1 MTTACGPDQKP
12 KSVRVRAPHSTL
24 IYESLPAAAQVSLA
38 SLARSRGAGGCE
50 FAITAHFVDCMS
62 VRYLIARSANRRAA
76 AVGLTAVPS
85 VRPSP
90 LSLSPSEF
98 IASLPS
104 HDVNL
109 SAAAVATAANA
120 IRRKKL

>member
-1 MTTACGPDQKP
+1 MH
-12 KSVRVRAPHSTL
+12 VRAPHSTL
-24 IYESLPAAAQVSLA
+24 IYESLPAAAQVSFA
-38 SLARSRGAGGCE
+38 SLARSRGGGCE

-76 AVGLTAVPS
+76 AAAVGLTAVPS
-85 VRPSP
+85 VRPPSV
-90 LSLSPSEF
+90 SVSPSEF

>member
-1 MTTACGPDQKP
+1 
-12 KSVRVRAPHSTL
+12 
-24 IYESLPAAAQVSLA
+24 
-38 SLARSRGAGGCE
+38 
-50 FAITAHFVDCMS
+50 MS
-62 VRYLIARSANRRAA
+62 VRYLIARSANRRVAAAA

-85 VRPSP
+85 VRPLCLSV
-90 LSLSPSEF
+90 SLSPSEF

-109 SAAAVATAANA
+109 SAAVAAAANA

>member
-1 MTTACGPDQKP
+1 
-12 KSVRVRAPHSTL
+12 
-24 IYESLPAAAQVSLA
+24 
-38 SLARSRGAGGCE
+38 
-50 FAITAHFVDCMS
+50 MS

-76 AVGLTAVPS
+76 AAAVGLTAVPS
-85 VRPSP
+85 VRPLS

-109 SAAAVATAANA
+109 SAAVATAANA